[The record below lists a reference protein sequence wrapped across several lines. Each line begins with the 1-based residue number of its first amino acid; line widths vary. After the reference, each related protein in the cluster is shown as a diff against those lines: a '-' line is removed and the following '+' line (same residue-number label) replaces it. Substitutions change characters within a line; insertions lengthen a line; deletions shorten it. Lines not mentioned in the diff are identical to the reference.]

1 MGGEIGSRLASYKDG
16 EINALVSER
25 LSDYETA
32 SARESAVEAQLS
44 DYAKAADVEASYVK
58 QVDMST
64 HLGSYVRSDQLNNEI
79 LTDYVR
85 AGEVASVARSGSY
98 NDLAD
103 VPALVTKGEYV
114 NSASNMETY
123 ATKVEVIQFD
133 DAKASVRSDVLLEVA
148 GGYVSKESLAEAAYA
163 PQSALDGLSEVART
177 GLYEDI
183 MDAPD
188 LSVYVSGSDISAG
201 YVSEEELV
209 STLSAYIK
217 SDDVSEAGKTGSFL
231 DLIDEPDM
239 SEYQLVT
246 GMSDYV
252 TRSDLDTEMMGVLKI
267 GSGTSLDLTG
277 YARETFVTE
286 ELARYAEKSGLSEVA
301 VSGQFGDILGTES
314 VVMADELTTVLGD
327 YVTND
332 GLAEERG
339 LIDAAYYDESE
350 LTAELAGLKS
360 EVTAARDTALSGYD
374 TKAEVDGKVSGGLTV
389 FESDVMVPAIN
400 AAVVMHK

>member
-1 MGGEIGSRLASYKDG
+1 M
-16 EINALVSER
+16 
-25 LSDYETA
+25 
-32 SARESAVEAQLS
+32 
-44 DYAKAADVEASYVK
+44 
-58 QVDMST
+58 
-64 HLGSYVRSDQLNNEI
+64 
-79 LTDYVR
+79 
-85 AGEVASVARSGSY
+85 
-98 NDLAD
+98 
-103 VPALVTKGEYV
+103 
-114 NSASNMETY
+114 
-123 ATKVEVIQFD
+123 
-133 DAKASVRSDVLLEVA
+133 
-148 GGYVSKESLAEAAYA
+148 
-163 PQSALDGLSEVART
+163 
-177 GLYEDI
+177 
-183 MDAPD
+183 
-188 LSVYVSGSDISAG
+188 
-201 YVSEEELV
+201 SEEELV

-286 ELARYAEKSGLSEVA
+286 ELERYAEKSGLSEVA

-350 LTAELAGLKS
+350 LTAELAGLRS
-360 EVTAARDTALSGYD
+360 ELTAARDTALSGYD

-400 AAVVMHK
+400 AAVSDAISEGEMEAALMDYLKTASVNMAIAEGISQYRTNDLDSDVDEAGYIKKDENGDVSLLGNMNVRELNVQEDITANRLTVTDTVDVEGDISFTGNLLKNGYAYEVEAIKDGTVVEADIAANAVTSGKIADGTIVDGDISASAGIAFSKLAINGANVRSVSPYSGGTGVTVGSDGVIGIAVSRCK